1 MAEQTNGQKM
11 QSILTDTLFAAPEH
25 VSDIKQVLE
34 VMKFKGQA
42 LREEQIQAIVLLEQ
56 MGENKVLHPKGN
68 PYKGLVKA
76 IKEEF
81 KIAVVNP
88 SFYLDTIEELVPKP
102 PKPVIITDRGKPVQV
117 GGR

>member
-1 MAEQTNGQKM
+1 MAEQTNGQAL
-11 QSILTDTLFAAPEH
+11 QSVLTDVLFAAPEH

-34 VMKFKGQA
+34 VMKNKGQA
-42 LREEQIQAIVLLEQ
+42 LRQEQIVALVLLEQ
-56 MGENKVLHPKGN
+56 MGENKFLHPNGN
-68 PYKGLVKA
+68 PYKALVKA

-81 KIAVVNP
+81 KISVVNP

-102 PKPVIITDRGKPVQV
+102 PKPIIITERGKPVQV